1 MSFEKITTPAAVIA
15 RMKALAQSTGA
26 SVSGANAA
34 TTKLIAY
41 NGNGF

>member
-1 MSFEKITTPAAVIA
+1 MALENITAPADVAA

-26 SVSGANAA
+26 DVTGANGQ